1 MRLPGPSR
9 LIHYIQNRGMKTT
22 LMALVLSLGLALL
35 AASPVLAAD
44 SEPVAVTIT
53 SASAL
58 DDATLSNITGKQ
70 LLNGASAVYGGF
82 SGGAAAIV
90 VSYAEKGRVDAK
102 DIAEGIFTGT
112 VLGEISP
119 GGTAV
124 KNTQVFG
131 RTVTRIAE
139 ARNATVRGAIEGA
152 AKTAYDY
159 FSSNMNRVI
168 RFVLTPTYVPRLPHR

>member
-1 MRLPGPSR
+1 
-9 LIHYIQNRGMKTT
+9 MKT
-22 LMALVLSLGLALL
+22 LMALVLSLGMALL
-35 AASPVLAAD
+35 AATPVLAAD
-44 SEPVAVTIT
+44 SEPVAVDIT

-58 DDATLSNITGKQ
+58 DDTTLSNITGKQ
-70 LLNGASAVYGGF
+70 LLNGAGAAYGAV
-82 SGGAAAIV
+82 SGGASAAV
-90 VSYAEKGRVDAK
+90 VSYAEKGRVDKK
-102 DIAEGIFTGT
+102 DVAEGIFVGA
-112 VLGEISP
+112 VAGAVSP

-131 RTVTRIAE
+131 RAITRIAE
-139 ARNATVRGAIEGA
+139 ARNATVRGAIAGA